1 MSTILRFANEGWRGM
16 FFSAGR
22 RAACR
27 VEHLERSG
35 ARRASASA
43 AVAFGLL
50 EAGSWSESGRFCHR
64 TGGHLGGDARVLMLT
79 IL

>member
-50 EAGSWSESGRFCHR
+50 EAGSWSACYERLVKTR
-64 TGGHLGGDARVLMLT
+64 WLLPAPEGGP
-79 IL
+79 IE